1 MNSLSRRL
9 PLIFSSALIFIFFT
23 LCVSFGLQKG
33 GNLLS
38 IAERAALTMVYPLQ
52 KGIDL
57 GFSGCGKLFDGYINL
72 VGIKARNQQ
81 LEKEL
86 ARARYRLAELAEI
99 KHENLRLHKLLQLKQ
114 RDSLLEQGL
123 AAHVIGRQT
132 DNLSHI
138 LIIDR
143 GSRQGLKLNN
153 PVFTPEGLV
162 GRIVTCAPL
171 SAKVLLLLDQN
182 SACDVI
188 VQRNRVR
195 GILQGAGKL
204 CRLAHLQNSA
214 DVKIGDLLI
223 TSGLDNIFPKG
234 MTVGTVI
241 SANRNENDL
250 SQEIIVKP
258 EFDLDT
264 IEEVYIVPSS
274 SPAE

>member
-9 PLIFSSALIFIFFT
+9 PLLLSSALIFIFFT

-38 IAERAALTMVYPLQ
+38 IVERAALTMVYPLQ

-57 GFSGCGKLFDGYINL
+57 GFSSCGKLFDDYINL
-72 VGIKARNQQ
+72 VGIKARNKQ
-81 LEKEL
+81 LEEDL
-86 ARARYRLAELAEI
+86 AKARYRLAELAEI
-99 KHENLRLHKLLQLKQ
+99 ERENLRLHKLLLLKQ

-132 DNLSHI
+132 DNFSHI

-143 GSRQGLKLNN
+143 GSRQGLNLNN

-162 GRIVTCAPL
+162 GRIVACAPL

-195 GILQGAGKL
+195 GILQGAGHL

-214 DVKIGDLLI
+214 DVKIGDLLM

-241 SANRNENDL
+241 STNRNENDL

-258 EFDLDT
+258 EFDLDA